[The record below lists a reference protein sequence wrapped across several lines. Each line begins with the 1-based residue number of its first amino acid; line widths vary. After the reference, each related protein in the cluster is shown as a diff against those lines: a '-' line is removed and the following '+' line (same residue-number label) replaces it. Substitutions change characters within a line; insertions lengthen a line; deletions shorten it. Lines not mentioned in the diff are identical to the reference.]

1 MDRQREEAAIYQS
14 LFDHMSDTHGL
25 ILTISEMDD
34 IIHECMNICNGK
46 PQKKNL
52 IYPFDSPEF
61 MNIWNMLIQEPKWKK
76 KSHRALQA
84 SLKFLSNYSQSE
96 AIEIME
102 SSIRN
107 GYQGLFELNKKQ
119 NGTKNNSIKGIT
131 DTADRILSEFA
142 RQNNSGRD

>member
-1 MDRQREEAAIYQS
+1 MSRQIWSEIIELSKLYPPHASEEFYDLLES
-14 LFDHMSDTHGL
+14 KY
-25 ILTISEMDD
+25 TISEKK
-34 IIHECMNICNGK
+34 E
-46 PQKKNL
+46 KKNL

-84 SLKFLSNYSQSE
+84 SLKFLSNYSQSD

>member
-1 MDRQREEAAIYQS
+1 MSRQIWSEIIELSKLYPPHASEEFYDLLES
-14 LFDHMSDTHGL
+14 KY
-25 ILTISEMDD
+25 TISEKK
-34 IIHECMNICNGK
+34 E
-46 PQKKNL
+46 KKNL

-61 MNIWNMLIQEPKWKK
+61 MNIWNMLIQEPKWRK

-84 SLKFLSNYSQSE
+84 SLKFLSNYSQSD